1 MCPLKNSC
9 ALVTW
14 RRTAP
19 PASDVRTVERR
30 SQHTVS
36 SKSVHDNHVFVVTR
50 PQTAPQPLIG
60 RILVPTTPE
69 LSPCDKMGG

>member
-19 PASDVRTVERR
+19 PASDVRTIERR

-36 SKSVHDNHVFVVTR
+36 SKSVPDKHVFVGTC
-50 PQTAPQPLIG
+50 PQTVPQPPIG
-60 RILVPTTPE
+60 RLFVPTTPQ
-69 LSPCDKMGG
+69 LSFHDMM